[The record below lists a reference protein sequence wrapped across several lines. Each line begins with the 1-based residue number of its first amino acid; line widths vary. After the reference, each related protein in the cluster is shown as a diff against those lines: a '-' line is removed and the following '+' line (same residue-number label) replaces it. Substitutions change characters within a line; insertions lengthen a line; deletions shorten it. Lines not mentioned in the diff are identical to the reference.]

1 MYRHHKLVSLLLIV
15 LALGLAAGP
24 VVAGPPPF
32 TTTELIAGN
41 NAPAV
46 NGANLL
52 AAVAAAVPNTL
63 IKLEPGFYDLQGQQ
77 IVLPDLVDIEGSGRD
92 ITVVFSDLT
101 AAATPAVIDVQPFI
115 NGEVRELTVQASQE
129 STVIGVDILSSEFL
143 LTEVNVE
150 VKSIENAIGIRI
162 RESAPRINECFVR
175 ILSSEREAT
184 GILIDQSGAVITQS
198 LVFASN
204 VAGTLR
210 GIDMEQSTAT
220 LDGAIVF
227 VLFAEDQAAIRVAGT
242 ASRPEIVNT
251 RATSQGNGRSIGLL
265 VEEFGDPQVK
275 ESTFRAQGD
284 QFAVALSMREAQVRA
299 TESTFEARELTAP
312 HFNVFAARLTGF
324 SNLETNQ
331 SNYISTSFAVQ
342 NFGAGLASFG
352 SSQLTGAAVPAAAA
366 SLRCV
371 FAYFGNYTP
380 RNAVCN

>member
-1 MYRHHKLVSLLLIV
+1 MNRLPKLAFLLIA
-15 LALGLAAGP
+15 LLGLGLVAGP
-24 VVAGPPPF
+24 AVAGPPPF

-41 NAPAV
+41 NPPAV

-52 AAVAAAVPNTL
+52 AAVAAAGPNTL
-63 IKLEPGFYDLQGQQ
+63 LKLEPGFYDLQGQQ
-77 IVLPDLVDIEGSGRD
+77 IVLPNLVDIEGSGRD
-92 ITVVFSDLT
+92 ITTVFSDLS

-115 NGEVRELTVQASQE
+115 HGEVRELTVQASQE
-129 STVIGVDILSSEFL
+129 GTVIGIDILSDEFL

-150 VKSIENAIGIRI
+150 VKSVENAIGIRI

-175 ILSSEREAT
+175 ILAAEREAT
-184 GILIDQSGAVITQS
+184 GILIQESGTVITQS

-220 LDGAIVF
+220 LDGAVVF
-227 VLFAEDQAAIRVAGT
+227 VLFAEDQAAIRVFGT

-251 RATSQGNGRSIGLL
+251 RATAQGNGRTVGLL
-265 VEEFGDPQVK
+265 VEQFGDPQVK

-284 QFAVALSMREAQVRA
+284 QFASALEMREAQARA
-299 TESTFEARELTAP
+299 TESTFEARELAFP
-312 HFNVFAARLTGF
+312 HANVFAARLTGF

-352 SSQLTGAAVPAAAA
+352 ASQLTGAAVPGAPA

>member
-1 MYRHHKLVSLLLIV
+1 MQRAKSPLVLFFV
-15 LALGLAAGP
+15 LVVFGFTTTAAF
-24 VVAGPPPF
+24 AGPPPF

-52 AAVAAAVPNTL
+52 AAVAAAAPNTL
-63 IKLEPGFYDLQGQQ
+63 IKLEPGVYDLRGDQ
-77 IVLPDLVDIEGSGRD
+77 IVLPDFVDIEGSGRD
-92 ITVVFSDLT
+92 ITTVFSDLSV
-101 AAATPAVIDVQPFI
+101 AATPAVVDVQPGI
-115 NGEVRELTVQASQE
+115 HGEVRELTIQAGQK
-129 STVIGVDILSSEFL
+129 STTIGVDILSDEFL
-143 LTEVNVE
+143 LTEVNIE
-150 VKSIENAIGIRI
+150 VKSVENAIGIRI

-175 ILSSEREAT
+175 ILSAENEAT

-227 VLFAEDQAAIRVAGT
+227 VFFAEDQAAVRVAGT

-265 VEEFGDPQVK
+265 VEDFGDPQVK

-284 QFAVALSMREAQVRA
+284 QFAIALSMRDAQVRA
-299 TESTFEARELTAP
+299 TESTFEADPIAFP
-312 HFNVFAARLTGF
+312 HLNVFAARLTGF
-324 SNLETNQ
+324 SNLEANQ
-331 SNYISTSFAVQ
+331 SNVISTSFAVQ

-352 SSQLTGAAVPAAAA
+352 ASQLTGAAVPAAAA

-371 FAYFGNYTP
+371 FTYFGNYTP